1 MNTQRIVEY
10 IANCDLNDSQKKTFI
25 ILMLTEIRD
34 ELSDIERRRLILNAE
49 YNQIQELL
57 R

>member
-1 MNTQRIVEY
+1 MNIQRIVEY